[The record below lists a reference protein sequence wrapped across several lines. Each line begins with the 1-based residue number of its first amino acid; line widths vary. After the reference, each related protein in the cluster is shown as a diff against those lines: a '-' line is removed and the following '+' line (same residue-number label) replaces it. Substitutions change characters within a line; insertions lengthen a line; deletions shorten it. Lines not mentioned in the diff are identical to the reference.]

1 MLPPTH
7 LEAWEMRPGAVD
19 AMGGDGWTALA
30 GFPCVPD
37 LSFCAKGPFCR
48 SPNFQAM
55 FKLLAKKVLP
65 DRVSGDMQMVGEH
78 IDGGVLSRFRRA
90 DEEMVLVLR
99 SLQGSTKTFVAR
111 PGQQWQLLGPVEDAR
126 KARVTCLGNIR
137 RSATAHR
144 MMALGHRGGLVSLW
158 QFEGASPWKEV
169 GQMKVSHHDWESV
182 TLAVLSEDGSLLLAA
197 SQDNV
202 MLFSLPDDNEAVEL
216 KHLHGGASQI
226 SAASIASLPG
236 AGKLVV
242 LAYQR
247 GGLEGARLDPVDP
260 VDPPL
265 VHVAWNIPRD
275 GVMVISCLE
284 PWHQGVDQELPALML
299 AAGDASGSV
308 TVWSLTAAG
317 DLASP
322 KGSGRWSGMAS
333 KRWPKGQPVAGLR
346 LLHIKP
352 ALVGI
357 LRYGQQ
363 KAQWLLAVAS
373 GKDVI
378 VLDGLTGQEIH
389 HGVAKQPHLV
399 QAMEWR

>member
-1 MLPPTH
+1 MQQAGLITFH
-7 LEAWEMRPGAVD
+7 LAT
-19 AMGGDGWTALA
+19 DGRRWQ
-30 GFPCVPD
+30 V
-37 LSFCAKGPFCR
+37 SH
-48 SPNFQAM
+48 
-55 FKLLAKKVLP
+55 VLP

-78 IDGGVLSRFRRA
+78 IDGAVLSRFRRA

-99 SLQGSTKTFVAR
+99 SLQGATKTFVAR
-111 PGQQWQLLGPVEDAR
+111 PGEQWQLLGPVEDAR

-158 QFEGASPWKEV
+158 RFEGASPWKEV

-182 TLAVLSEDGSLLLAA
+182 TLAVVSDDGTLLLAA

-202 MLFSLPDDNEAVEL
+202 MLFSLPDDDEAIEL

-236 AGKLVV
+236 KAGNLVV

-247 GGLEGARLDPVDP
+247 GGLEGWTVETVDTGE
-260 VDPPL
+260 VK
-265 VHVAWNIPRD
+265 VAWKIPRD
-275 GVMVISCLE
+275 GAMVISCLDLAVAS
-284 PWHQGVDQELPALML
+284 VDQELPALML

-308 TVWSLTAAG
+308 TVWSLTASG

-322 KGSGRWSGMAS
+322 KSSGRWSGMAS